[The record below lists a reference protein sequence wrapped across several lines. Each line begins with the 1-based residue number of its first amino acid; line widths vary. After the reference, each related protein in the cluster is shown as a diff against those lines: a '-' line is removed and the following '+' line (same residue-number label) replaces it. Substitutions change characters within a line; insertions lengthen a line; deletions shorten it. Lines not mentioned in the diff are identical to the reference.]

1 MREVAMTP
9 EASGAINRY
18 ENSQVPRQGTVR
30 LAPSDDPIEV
40 AQRMLSSSQLIVHD
54 GDVVIAREV
63 SGVWRGGPGL
73 EAPTTLTLSEYRV
86 SVHGGE
92 DDDHVFSVYDRAIAD
107 GEGLAAL
114 RQVRLFY
121 SEGAALTLLKDYRL
135 SPE

>member
-1 MREVAMTP
+1 MIP
-9 EASGAINRY
+9 EANGAHRY
-18 ENSQVPRQGTVR
+18 HKPTLSRPSTLRH
-30 LAPSDDPIEV
+30 APADDPIEV
-40 AQRMLSSSQLIVHD
+40 AERMLSSSQLIVHD

-63 SGVWRGGPGL
+63 SGIWRAGPGL

-86 SVHGGE
+86 SVHG
-92 DDDHVFSVYDRAIAD
+92 DDDEDHVFAVYDRAIAD

-121 SEGAALTLLKDYRL
+121 SEGTGLTLLKDYRL

>member
-1 MREVAMTP
+1 
-9 EASGAINRY
+9 
-18 ENSQVPRQGTVR
+18 
-30 LAPSDDPIEV
+30 
-40 AQRMLSSSQLIVHD
+40 MLSSSQLIVHD

-73 EAPTTLTLSEYRV
+73 EAPTTMTLSEYRV

-92 DDDHVFSVYDRAIAD
+92 DDDHLFSVYDRAIAD
-107 GEGLAAL
+107 GEALAAL

-121 SEGAALTLLKDYRL
+121 NEGTTLTLLKDYRL